1 MGVSASSR
9 PLQQFPWQRADAA
22 FVSLPDSPTG
32 LAPDL
37 QALLRRGWME
47 ALAWRV
53 ERRRV
58 EAALGIES
66 PRPMPQRPLL
76 RRVAERRFYENM
88 LRWYARADLWA
99 LLRAEVTLTLD
110 LLEGCVGRLPGTVW
124 IPLLLQECRRI
135 SLLYAELRRRID
147 GEMVENSLRRLLASL
162 AGKEP
167 LSSQK

>member
-1 MGVSASSR
+1 MGVPVPSR
-9 PLQQFPWQRADAA
+9 PTRQAPWQRADAA

-32 LAPDL
+32 LPPNL

-47 ALAWRV
+47 ALAWRL

-88 LRWYARADLWA
+88 LRWYARVDLWG
-99 LLRAEVTLTLD
+99 LMRAEVTLTLD
-110 LLEGCVGRLPGTVW
+110 LLEVCVGKLPGNVW
-124 IPLLLQECRRI
+124 IPLLLEECRRI
-135 SLLYAELRRRID
+135 SLLYAELLRRID
-147 GEMVENSLRRLLASL
+147 GEMAEDSLKRLLASL
-162 AGKEP
+162 AGKAE
-167 LSSQK
+167 K

>member
-1 MGVSASSR
+1 MVSPASSR
-9 PLQQFPWQRADAA
+9 PLQQSPWRRADAA

-32 LAPDL
+32 LPPDL
-37 QALLRRGWME
+37 QAILRRGWME
-47 ALAWRV
+47 ALAWRL

-76 RRVAERRFYENM
+76 RRVAERRFYDNM
-88 LRWYARADLWA
+88 LRWYARVDLWA
-99 LLRAEVTLTLD
+99 LMRAEVTLTLD
-110 LLEGCVGRLPGTVW
+110 LLEVCVGRLPGAVW

-135 SLLYAELRRRID
+135 NLLYAELRWRID
-147 GEMVENSLRRLLASL
+147 GEMVEGSLRRLLASL

-167 LSSQK
+167 RSSQK